1 METAV
6 GINSDERQ
14 KKSKWKTHSAKLVL
28 EEKVSNKQVGQYVGR
43 GWNDG
48 TSGVIEDDWGDIMI
62 HLLNIHL
69 ENLLKLP
76 NIG

>member
-14 KKSKWKTHSAKLVL
+14 KKSKWKTDSARLVL
-28 EEKVSNKQVGQYVGR
+28 EEKGNKQVWRYVGR

-48 TSGVIEDDWGDIMI
+48 TSDIIEDDWGD
-62 HLLNIHL
+62 NDDTSV
-69 ENLLKLP
+69 EY
-76 NIG
+76 